1 MARQQTSLTTV
12 QHSMPAPRP
21 AEAEHYQ
28 DTPRFDPARQ
38 SPCGMAG
45 AFEEQQRQLLRLSTQ
60 MLIVL
65 EGERARLARELDCDV
80 VQLLAVALT
89 DLQHIERISTQ
100 PGLRKDLA
108 SLDTMVATALERV
121 QRVARLLSPPI
132 IETAPP
138 RRGRLKNPAIVTAEP
153 AQLSAMASGASVHV
167 QVDMAADGAR
177 ARMTA
182 SSASPEG
189 ETRRLRVLLA
199 EGHVV
204 VRAGLR
210 QLAAAEPDMEVVGE
224 ARDGA
229 EAVRLVSELRPDV
242 VVLDLTTPTL
252 DGLNAIREI
261 ASIAEGPAVLVLT
274 VHDDQHYLRQLLEA
288 GASGYVLKNS
298 ADNDLMI
305 GVRAVAVGGI
315 FLSASAALSLL
326 RSPGEHQ
333 RESGSGFGSKHLS
346 EREREVL
353 RLTAEGY
360 TNQEIGVKLYLSPK
374 TVDTYRQR
382 ITGKLDLHHRSEL
395 VHYALRQG
403 LLAP

>member
-1 MARQQTSLTTV
+1 MARRQRSLTALK
-12 QHSMPAPRP
+12 QPMPAPAP
-21 AEAEHYQ
+21 FGDA
-28 DTPRFDPARQ
+28 PQ
-38 SPCGMAG
+38 SHSGVAG
-45 AFEEQQRQLLRLSTQ
+45 SFEEQQRQLLRLSTQ
-60 MLIVL
+60 MLLVL
-65 EGERARLARELDCDV
+65 EGERARLARELDCEV
-80 VQLLAVALT
+80 AQFLAAALT

-100 PGLRKDLA
+100 PSLRKDLA
-108 SLDTMVATALERV
+108 SLETMISYTLDRV
-121 QRVARLLSPPI
+121 QRVAELLAPPILEASPPH
-132 IETAPP
+132 
-138 RRGRLKNPAIVTAEP
+138 RRGRLETSAIAPPAPSQVSAP
-153 AQLSAMASGASVHV
+153 ANGSSVHV
-167 QVDMAADGAR
+167 QVDVATEGAR
-177 ARMTA
+177 TWTA
-182 SSASPEG
+182 IGATTSTNE
-189 ETRRLRVLLA
+189 ENRRLRVLLA
-199 EGHVV
+199 DGHVV

-224 ARDGA
+224 ARDA
-229 EAVRLVSELRPDV
+229 SEAVCLVGELRPDV

-261 ASIAEGPAVLVLT
+261 AGVAEGPAVLVLT

-333 RESGSGFGSKHLS
+333 SENGNGFGSKHLS